1 MSDIYAGSSYVPYPP
16 APFILGGLVAFDS
29 GTLASGQNL
38 VRGTVIGRVS
48 ASGELVESVQTAS
61 DGSQNPV
68 GVLNHDADATSG
80 AMNVVYAKGGDLDKT
95 QVLFDASWSA
105 IEQLAAFDGTP
116 ISLVTPE

>member
-1 MSDIYAGSSYVPYPP
+1 
-16 APFILGGLVAFDS
+16 
-29 GTLASGQNL
+29 
-38 VRGTVIGRVS
+38 VIGRVS